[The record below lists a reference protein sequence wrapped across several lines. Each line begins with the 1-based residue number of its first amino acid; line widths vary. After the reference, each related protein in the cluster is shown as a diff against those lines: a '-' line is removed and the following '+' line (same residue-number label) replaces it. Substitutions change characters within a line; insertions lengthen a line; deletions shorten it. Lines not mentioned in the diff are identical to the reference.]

1 MAVKP
6 DLRWIGALVAVIL
19 LGTLGSLCA
28 FTVSEGEQ
36 AVRTQF
42 GAIVRSSYEP
52 GLHWKLPWDSVIRI
66 DRRTLSASHADET
79 FLTNDNRGLIV
90 DFYILWRVADA
101 SAYFQATGA
110 SEDVASQR
118 LSDVVKDG
126 IKSIVAQRTLEQIV
140 TAERSVVTGQVMDSA
155 SRTVAALGI
164 KLVDVRVQ
172 AINLPDEVS
181 ARVYESMKQ
190 NFAKIASH
198 LRAEG
203 QSSAATITAGADRQS
218 TEIIASAEQAALG
231 VRGAADEQSADVYA
245 KAYAAHPDFYAFY
258 RSLQAYEGALGKEGD
273 VLVLSPDSEFFRYFK
288 SPGQSQGPAP

>member
-1 MAVKP
+1 VDAKVNGRWLAAV
-6 DLRWIGALVAVIL
+6 LALVLLGALASRCV
-19 LGTLGSLCA
+19 

-36 AVRTQF
+36 AVRTRF
-42 GAIVRSSYEP
+42 GAILDSTYEP
-52 GLHWKLPWDSVIRI
+52 GLHAELPWDTVIRI
-66 DRRTLSASHADET
+66 DRRTLAAAHADET

-110 SEDVASQR
+110 SEEVASQR
-118 LSDVVKDG
+118 LSDIVKNG

-164 KLVDVRVQ
+164 RLVDVRVQ

-203 QSSAATITAGADRQS
+203 QSSAASISAGADRQS
-218 TEIIASAEQAALG
+218 TEIIATADEEGLR
-231 VRGAADEQSADVYA
+231 VRGAADEEAADIYA
-245 KAYAAHPDFYAFY
+245 KAYSAHPDFYAFY
-258 RSLQAYEGALGKEGD
+258 RSLQAYERTLGKEGD
-273 VLVLSPDSEFFRYFK
+273 VLVLAPDSEFFKYFRNPAQSSGR
-288 SPGQSQGPAP
+288 SP

>member
-1 MAVKP
+1 
-6 DLRWIGALVAVIL
+6 VAVIVL
-19 LGTLGSLCA
+19 VALASRCV
-28 FTVSEGEQ
+28 FTVAEGEQ

-42 GAIVRSSYEP
+42 GAIVDSTYEP
-52 GLHWKLPWDSVIRI
+52 GLHWKQPWDTVIRI
-66 DRRTLSASHADET
+66 DRRTLAASHSDET

-90 DFYILWRVADA
+90 DFYILWRVTDA

-110 SEDVASQR
+110 SEAVASER
-118 LSDVVKDG
+118 LSDIVKDG
-126 IKSIVAQRTLEQIV
+126 IKSIVAQRTLDQIV

-164 KLVDVRVQ
+164 RLVDVRVQ

-203 QSSAATITAGADRQS
+203 QSSAASISAGADRES
-218 TEIIASAEQAALG
+218 TEIIASAEQDALG
-231 VRGAADEQSADVYA
+231 VRGGADEQAADIYA
-245 KAYAAHPDFYAFY
+245 KAYSAHPDFYAFY
-258 RSLQAYEGALGKEGD
+258 RSLQAYERSLGKDGD

-288 SPGQSQGPAP
+288 NPGAAQGRSP

>member
-1 MAVKP
+1 MIAKW
-6 DLRWIGALVAVIL
+6 DTRRLSALVAVIVL
-19 LGTLGSLCA
+19 VALASRCL
-28 FTVSEGEQ
+28 FTVAEGEQ
-36 AVRTQF
+36 AVRTRF
-42 GAIVRSSYEP
+42 GAILDSSYAP
-52 GLHWKLPWDSVIRI
+52 GLHWKQPWDGVIRI
-66 DRRTLSASHADET
+66 DRRTLAAAHSDET

-90 DFYILWRVADA
+90 DFYILWRVTDA

-110 SEDVASQR
+110 SEDVAAER

-203 QSSAATITAGADRQS
+203 QSSAASISAGADRES
-218 TEIIASAEQAALG
+218 TEIIASAEQDALG
-231 VRGAADEQSADVYA
+231 VRGSADEQAADIYA
-245 KAYAAHPDFYAFY
+245 KAYSAHPDFYAFY
-258 RSLQAYEGALGKEGD
+258 RSLQAYERSLGKDGD
-273 VLVLSPDSEFFRYFK
+273 VLVLSPDSEFFKYFK
-288 SPGQSQGPAP
+288 NPGAAQGRSP

>member
-1 MAVKP
+1 MPTRAFP
-6 DLRWIGALVAVIL
+6 INIALGVVL
-19 LGTLGSLCA
+19 LIAATSL
-28 FTVSEGEQ
+28 FTVNEAQ
-36 AVRTQF
+36 LAIRTEF
-42 GAIVRSSYEP
+42 GAILGTNYEP
-52 GLHWKLPWDSVIRI
+52 GLHYKWPWDQVVTFDGRI
-66 DRRTLSASHADET
+66 LSESYTGET

-90 DFYILWRVADA
+90 DFYILWRVTEA

-110 SEDVASQR
+110 SEAVASER
-118 LSDVVKDG
+118 LSDIVKDG
-126 IKSIVAQRTLEQIV
+126 IKSIVAQRTLDQIV

-164 KLVDVRVQ
+164 RLVDVRVQ

-203 QSSAATITAGADRQS
+203 QSSAASISAGADRQS

-231 VRGAADEQSADVYA
+231 VRGAADEQASDIYA
-245 KAYAAHPDFYAFY
+245 KAYSAQPDFYAFY
-258 RSLQAYEGALGKEGD
+258 RSLQAYQRTLGKEGD
-273 VLVLSPDSEFFRYFK
+273 VLVLSPDSEFFKYFK
-288 SPGQSQGPAP
+288 SPVQSQGRSP

>member
-1 MAVKP
+1 MAGKP
-6 DLRWIGALVAVIL
+6 EIRWLGAALALVLLAVFA
-19 LGTLGSLCA
+19 SRCMFSVA
-28 FTVSEGEQ
+28 EGEQ

-42 GAIVRSSYEP
+42 GAILDSSYAP

-66 DRRTLSASHADET
+66 DRRTLAASHADET

-101 SAYFQATGA
+101 SVYFQATGA

-181 ARVYESMKQ
+181 ARVFESMKQ

-203 QSSAATITAGADRQS
+203 QSSAASISADANRQS
-218 TEIIASAEQAALG
+218 TEIIADAEKNALG
-231 VRGAADEQSADVYA
+231 VRGAADEQAADIYA

-258 RSLQAYEGALGKEGD
+258 RSLQAYERALGKDGD
-273 VLVLSPDSEFFRYFK
+273 VLVVSPDSEFFRYFK
-288 SPGQSQGPAP
+288 SPGQSQGHSP

>member
-1 MAVKP
+1 MADK
-6 DLRWIGALVAVIL
+6 LNARWLGALLVVVVVVVLASRCV
-19 LGTLGSLCA
+19 

-42 GAIVRSSYEP
+42 GAILDSNYTP
-52 GLHWKLPWDSVIRI
+52 GLHWKLPWDSIVRI
-66 DRRTLSASHADET
+66 DRRTLATAHSDEL

-118 LSDVVKDG
+118 LSDIVKDG

-155 SRTVAALGI
+155 SHTVAALGI

-181 ARVYESMKQ
+181 TRVYESMKQ

-203 QSSAATITAGADRQS
+203 QSSAASITAGADRQS
-218 TEIIASAEQAALG
+218 TEIIAGAERDALG
-231 VRGAADEQSADVYA
+231 VRGAADEQAADIYA

-258 RSLQAYEGALGKEGD
+258 RSLQAYERSLGKDGD

-288 SPGQSQGPAP
+288 SPAQSGRSP

>member
-1 MAVKP
+1 MLVKW
-6 DLRWIGALVAVIL
+6 DTRRLSVLVAVIVL
-19 LGTLGSLCA
+19 IALASRCL
-28 FTVSEGEQ
+28 FTVAEGEQ
-36 AVRTQF
+36 AVRTRF
-42 GAIVRSSYEP
+42 GAILDSSYAP
-52 GLHWKLPWDSVIRI
+52 GLHWKQPWDGVIRI
-66 DRRTLSASHADET
+66 DRRTLAAAHSDET

-90 DFYILWRVADA
+90 DFYILWRVTDA
-101 SAYFQATGA
+101 SAYFQATGG
-110 SEDVASQR
+110 SEDVAAER

-203 QSSAATITAGADRQS
+203 QSSAASISAGADRES
-218 TEIIASAEQAALG
+218 TEIIASADQDALG
-231 VRGAADEQSADVYA
+231 VRGSADEQAADIYA
-245 KAYAAHPDFYAFY
+245 KAYSAHPDFYAFY
-258 RSLQAYEGALGKEGD
+258 RSLQAYERSLGKEGD
-273 VLVLSPDSEFFRYFK
+273 VLVLSPDSEFFKYFK
-288 SPGQSQGPAP
+288 NPGAAQGHSP

>member
-1 MAVKP
+1 MGSKLDA
-6 DLRWIGALVAVIL
+6 RWVGGLLVLVLLIALASRCL
-19 LGTLGSLCA
+19 
-28 FTVSEGEQ
+28 FTVAEGEQ
-36 AVRTQF
+36 AVRTRF
-42 GAIVRSSYEP
+42 GAILDSTYDS
-52 GLHWKLPWDSVIRI
+52 GLHGKLPWDTVIRI
-66 DRRTLSASHADET
+66 DRRTLAASHADET

-110 SEDVASQR
+110 SEEVAAQR

-190 NFAKIASH
+190 NFARTAGR

-203 QSSAATITAGADRQS
+203 QSANTGIKAAADRHRTEILADAERDALRIRGEGDAAATQTYSR
-218 TEIIASAEQAALG
+218 
-231 VRGAADEQSADVYA
+231 
-245 KAYAAHPDFYAFY
+245 AYSKDPEFYAFY
-258 RSLQAYEGALGKEGD
+258 RSLQAYERSLGKDGD
-273 VLVLSPDSEFFRYFK
+273 LLVLTPDGEFFKYLKDPDKRRGAK
-288 SPGQSQGPAP
+288 

>member
-1 MAVKP
+1 MPVKL
-6 DLRWIGALVAVIL
+6 DMRWVGALVTVVL
-19 LGTLGSLCA
+19 LGTLASLCV
-28 FTVSEGEQ
+28 FTVAEGEQ

-42 GAIVRSSYEP
+42 GAILRSTYEP
-52 GLHWKLPWDSVIRI
+52 GLHWKLPWDSVTRI
-66 DRRTLSASHADET
+66 DRRTLSASHSDET

-110 SEDVASQR
+110 SEEVASQR
-118 LSDVVKDG
+118 LSDIVKDG

-155 SRTVAALGI
+155 NRTVAALGI

-181 ARVYESMKQ
+181 TRVYESMKQ

-203 QSSAATITAGADRQS
+203 QSSAATITAGADRES
-218 TEIIASAEQAALG
+218 TEIIASAEQSALG
-231 VRGAADEQSADVYA
+231 VRGAADEQSSDIYA
-245 KAYAAHPDFYAFY
+245 KAYSGYPDFYAFY
-258 RSLQAYEGALGKEGD
+258 RSLQAYESALGKDGD

-288 SPGQSQGPAP
+288 SPGQTQGRLP

>member
-1 MAVKP
+1 MVHKWHS
-6 DLRWIGALVAVIL
+6 RWLSALVAVVVLVALASRCI
-19 LGTLGSLCA
+19 
-28 FTVSEGEQ
+28 FTVAEGEQ

-42 GAIVRSSYEP
+42 GAILDSSYAP
-52 GLHWKLPWDSVIRI
+52 GLHWKQPWDRVIRI
-66 DRRTLSASHADET
+66 DRRTLAAAHSDET

-90 DFYILWRVADA
+90 DFYILWRVTDA
-101 SAYFQATGA
+101 SAYFQATGG
-110 SEDVASQR
+110 SEDVAAER

-203 QSSAATITAGADRQS
+203 QSSAASISAGADRES
-218 TEIIASAEQAALG
+218 TEIIASAEQDALG
-231 VRGAADEQSADVYA
+231 VRGAADEQAADIYA
-245 KAYAAHPDFYAFY
+245 KAYSAHPDFYAFY
-258 RSLQAYEGALGKEGD
+258 RSLQAYERSLGKDGD
-273 VLVLSPDSEFFRYFK
+273 VLVLSPDSEFFRYFRNPAAAEGR
-288 SPGQSQGPAP
+288 SP

>member
-1 MAVKP
+1 MAA
-6 DLRWIGALVAVIL
+6 RWDGRWLGALVVVIVL
-19 LGTLGSLCA
+19 VALASRCV
-28 FTVSEGEQ
+28 FTVAEGEQ

-42 GAIVRSSYEP
+42 GAIVDSTYEP
-52 GLHWKLPWDSVIRI
+52 GLHWKHPWDTVIRI
-66 DRRTLSASHADET
+66 DRRTLAASHADET

-90 DFYILWRVADA
+90 DFYILWRVTDA

-110 SEDVASQR
+110 SEDVASER
-118 LSDVVKDG
+118 LSDIVKDG

-164 KLVDVRVQ
+164 KLIDVRVQ

-203 QSSAATITAGADRQS
+203 QSSAASISAAADRES
-218 TEIIASAEQAALG
+218 TEIIASAEQDALG
-231 VRGAADEQSADVYA
+231 VRGAADEQAADIYA
-245 KAYAAHPDFYAFY
+245 KAYSAHPDFYAFY
-258 RSLQAYEGALGKEGD
+258 RSLQAYERSLGKDGD

-288 SPGQSQGPAP
+288 NPGAAQGRTP

>member
-1 MAVKP
+1 MAAKWNV
-6 DLRWIGALVAVIL
+6 RWLGALLALVVVAVIAAR
-19 LGTLGSLCA
+19 CV

-36 AVRTQF
+36 AVRTRF
-42 GAIVRSSYEP
+42 GAILDSTYQP
-52 GLHWKLPWDSVIRI
+52 GLHWKLPWDFVVRI
-66 DRRTLSASHADET
+66 DRRTLAASHADET

-90 DFYILWRVADA
+90 DFYILWRVSDA

-110 SEDVASQR
+110 SEDVAAER
-118 LSDVVKDG
+118 LSDIVKDG

-181 ARVYESMKQ
+181 ASVYESMKQ
-190 NFAKIASH
+190 NFAKIASQ

-203 QSSAATITAGADRQS
+203 RSSAASIRAGAERQS
-218 TEIIASAEQAALG
+218 TEIVASAEQGALG
-231 VRGAADEQSADVYA
+231 VRGSADEQVADIYA
-245 KAYAAHPDFYAFY
+245 KAYSAYPDFYAFY
-258 RSLQAYEGALGKEGD
+258 RSLQAYERSLGKDGD
-273 VLVLSPDSEFFRYFK
+273 VLVLSPDSEFFKYFK
-288 SPGQSQGPAP
+288 SPGQAPGRSP

>member
-1 MAVKP
+1 MPGTLKAWW
-6 DLRWIGALVAVIL
+6 LGALVAAVL
-19 LGTLGSLCA
+19 LVAFASSCV
-28 FTVSEGEQ
+28 FTVAEGEQ
-36 AVRTQF
+36 AVRTRF
-42 GAIVRSSYEP
+42 GAIRDSTYEP
-52 GLHWKLPWDSVIRI
+52 GLHGKLPWDQVVRI
-66 DRRTLSASHADET
+66 DRRTLAAAHADET

-90 DFYILWRVADA
+90 DFYILWRVSDA

-110 SEDVASQR
+110 SEDVAAQR

-164 KLVDVRVQ
+164 KLIDVRVQ

-203 QSSAATITAGADRQS
+203 QSSAASISAGADRES
-218 TEIIASAEQAALG
+218 TEIVAGAEQEALGIRGMADEQAA
-231 VRGAADEQSADVYA
+231 DIYA

-258 RSLQAYEGALGKEGD
+258 RSLQAYERALGKDGD
-273 VLVLSPDSEFFRYFK
+273 VLVLSPDSEFFKYFR
-288 SPGQSQGPAP
+288 SPGQSQGHSP

>member
-1 MAVKP
+1 MPGTLKAWW
-6 DLRWIGALVAVIL
+6 LGALVAAVL
-19 LGTLGSLCA
+19 LVAFASSCV
-28 FTVSEGEQ
+28 FTVAEGEQ
-36 AVRTQF
+36 AVRTRF
-42 GAIVRSSYEP
+42 GAIRDSTYEP
-52 GLHWKLPWDSVIRI
+52 GLHAKLPWDQVIRI
-66 DRRTLSASHADET
+66 DRRTLAAAHADET

-90 DFYILWRVADA
+90 DFYILWRVSDA

-110 SEDVASQR
+110 SEDVAAQR

-164 KLVDVRVQ
+164 KLIDVRVQ

-203 QSSAATITAGADRQS
+203 QSSAASISAGADRES
-218 TEIIASAEQAALG
+218 TEIVASAEQDALG
-231 VRGAADEQSADVYA
+231 VRGSADEQAADIYA
-245 KAYAAHPDFYAFY
+245 KAYSAYPDFYAFY
-258 RSLQAYEGALGKEGD
+258 RSLQAYERALGKDGD
-273 VLVLSPDSEFFRYFK
+273 VLVLSPDSEFFRYFRNPAAAQGR
-288 SPGQSQGPAP
+288 SP

>member
-1 MAVKP
+1 MDASLKG
-6 DLRWIGALVAVIL
+6 RMLVAVLALVL
-19 LGTLGSLCA
+19 LAALASRCV

-36 AVRTQF
+36 AVRTRF
-42 GAIVRSSYEP
+42 GAILDSAYAP
-52 GLHWKLPWDSVIRI
+52 GLHGELPWDSVIRI
-66 DRRTLSASHADET
+66 DRRTLTAVHSNET

-110 SEDVASQR
+110 SEEVASER
-118 LSDVVKDG
+118 LSDVVKNG

-164 KLVDVRVQ
+164 RLVDVRVQ

-203 QSSAATITAGADRQS
+203 QSSAASISAGADRQS
-218 TEIIASAEQAALG
+218 TEPINVEQP
-231 VRGAADEQSADVYA
+231 V
-245 KAYAAHPDFYAFY
+245 
-258 RSLQAYEGALGKEGD
+258 
-273 VLVLSPDSEFFRYFK
+273 
-288 SPGQSQGPAP
+288 

>member
-1 MAVKP
+1 MQAKLNP
-6 DLRWIGALVAVIL
+6 RWLGGLLGLVLLVA
-19 LGTLGSLCA
+19 CA
-28 FTVSEGEQ
+28 SSCLFTVAEGEQ
-36 AVRTQF
+36 AVRTRF
-42 GAIVRSSYEP
+42 GAIRDSTYQP
-52 GLHWKLPWDSVIRI
+52 GLHGKLPWDQVIRI
-66 DRRTLSASHADET
+66 DRRTLAASHSNET

-110 SEDVASQR
+110 SEDVAAQR

-164 KLVDVRVQ
+164 KLIDVRVQ

-203 QSSAATITAGADRQS
+203 QSSAASISAGADRES
-218 TEIIASAEQAALG
+218 TEIVAGAEQEALGIRGTADEQAA
-231 VRGAADEQSADVYA
+231 DIYA
-245 KAYAAHPDFYAFY
+245 KAYTAHSDFYGFY
-258 RSLQAYEGALGKEGD
+258 RSLQAYERSLGKDGD
-273 VLVLSPDSEFFRYFK
+273 VLVLSSDSEFFKYFR
-288 SPGQSQGPAP
+288 SPGQSQGHSP

>member
-1 MAVKP
+1 MIVKW
-6 DLRWIGALVAVIL
+6 DTRRLSALVAVIVL
-19 LGTLGSLCA
+19 VALASRCL
-28 FTVSEGEQ
+28 FTIAEGEQ
-36 AVRTQF
+36 AVRTRF
-42 GAIVRSSYEP
+42 GAILDSSYAP
-52 GLHWKLPWDSVIRI
+52 GLHWKQPWDGVIRI
-66 DRRTLSASHADET
+66 DRRTLAAAHSDET

-90 DFYILWRVADA
+90 DFYILWRVTDA

-110 SEDVASQR
+110 SEDVAAER

-203 QSSAATITAGADRQS
+203 QSSAASISAAADRES
-218 TEIIASAEQAALG
+218 TEIIASAEQDALG
-231 VRGAADEQSADVYA
+231 VRGSADEQAADIYA
-245 KAYAAHPDFYAFY
+245 KAYSAHPDFYAFY
-258 RSLQAYEGALGKEGD
+258 RSLQAYERSLGKDGD

-288 SPGQSQGPAP
+288 NPGAAQGRSP

>member
-1 MAVKP
+1 MLVKW
-6 DLRWIGALVAVIL
+6 DTRRLSALVAVIVL
-19 LGTLGSLCA
+19 IALASRCL
-28 FTVSEGEQ
+28 FTVAEGEQ
-36 AVRTQF
+36 AVRTRF
-42 GAIVRSSYEP
+42 GAILDSSYAP
-52 GLHWKLPWDSVIRI
+52 GLHWKQPWDGVIRI
-66 DRRTLSASHADET
+66 DRRTLAAAHSDET

-90 DFYILWRVADA
+90 DFYILWRVTDA
-101 SAYFQATGA
+101 SAYFQATGG
-110 SEDVASQR
+110 SEDVAAER

-203 QSSAATITAGADRQS
+203 QSSAASISAGADRES
-218 TEIIASAEQAALG
+218 TEIIASADQDALG
-231 VRGAADEQSADVYA
+231 VRGSADEQAADIYA
-245 KAYAAHPDFYAFY
+245 KAYSAHPDFYAFY
-258 RSLQAYEGALGKEGD
+258 RSLQAYERSLGKEGD
-273 VLVLSPDSEFFRYFK
+273 VLVLSPDSEFFKYFK
-288 SPGQSQGPAP
+288 NPGAAQGRSP

>member
-1 MAVKP
+1 MARTWDSRGLSV
-6 DLRWIGALVAVIL
+6 LVAAVVLIA
-19 LGTLGSLCA
+19 LGSRCV
-28 FTVSEGEQ
+28 FTVAEGEQ

-42 GAIVRSSYEP
+42 GAILDSSYAP
-52 GLHWKLPWDSVIRI
+52 GLHWKQPWDRVIRI
-66 DRRTLSASHADET
+66 DRRTLAAAHADET

-90 DFYILWRVADA
+90 DFYILWRVTDA
-101 SAYFQATGA
+101 SAYFQATGG
-110 SEDVASQR
+110 SEDVAAQR

-203 QSSAATITAGADRQS
+203 QSSAASISAGADRVS
-218 TEIIASAEQAALG
+218 TEIIASAEQDALG
-231 VRGAADEQSADVYA
+231 VRGAADEQAADIYA
-245 KAYAAHPDFYAFY
+245 KAYSAHPDFYAFY
-258 RSLQAYEGALGKEGD
+258 RSLQAYERSLGKEGD
-273 VLVLSPDSEFFRYFK
+273 VLVLSPDSEFFRYFRN
-288 SPGQSQGPAP
+288 PAAAQGRTP

>member
-1 MAVKP
+1 MALKWNG
-6 DLRWIGALVAVIL
+6 RWLSALVAGVALIAL
-19 LGTLGSLCA
+19 TSGCL
-28 FTVSEGEQ
+28 FTVAEGEQ

-42 GAIVRSSYEP
+42 GAILDSSYAP
-52 GLHWKLPWDSVIRI
+52 GLHWKQPWDRVIRI
-66 DRRTLSASHADET
+66 DRRTLAAAHSDET

-90 DFYILWRVADA
+90 DFYILWRVTDA
-101 SAYFQATGA
+101 SAYFQATGG
-110 SEDVASQR
+110 SEDVAAER

-164 KLVDVRVQ
+164 KLIDVRVQ

-203 QSSAATITAGADRQS
+203 QSSAASISAGADRES
-218 TEIIASAEQAALG
+218 TEIIASAEQDALG
-231 VRGAADEQSADVYA
+231 VRGAADERAADIYA
-245 KAYAAHPDFYAFY
+245 KAYSAHPDFYAFY
-258 RSLQAYEGALGKEGD
+258 RSLQAYERSLGKDGD
-273 VLVLSPDSEFFRYFK
+273 VLVLSPDSEFFRYFRNPAAAQGR
-288 SPGQSQGPAP
+288 SP